1 VTDTDAGRD
10 ARVLDAKL
18 AAARDQLRARGWT
31 DADLAAFE
39 RRKLIVR
46 AGATELERR
55 RLLLALYLVLP
66 PLPEVEVPESS
77 IAARGIDPGMLA
89 KVRAL
94 LAKAESTTFPE
105 EAESLS
111 AKAQELMSRHRIDAV
126 LVDRG
131 TGGGPAGRRIWIDD
145 PYAEP
150 KVRLLSAVARANGCR
165 AIEIGRLGCVQV
177 MGFPADLEV
186 VELLHTSLLV
196 QAASAMHAAGPQVD
210 ARGRSRTRSFRR
222 SFLLAYAWRIGER
235 IREANAATEAVADAQ
250 RGGDLLP
257 VLRRR
262 DADVDAAVQEVFPDL
277 RDRRAATVTNAAG
290 WGAGVAAADRAD
302 LDRRPRVGGAPRG
315 AITR

>member
-1 VTDTDAGRD
+1 
-10 ARVLDAKL
+10 
-18 AAARDQLRARGWT
+18 
-31 DADLAAFE
+31 
-39 RRKLIVR
+39 
-46 AGATELERR
+46 
-55 RLLLALYLVLP
+55 
-66 PLPEVEVPESS
+66 
-77 IAARGIDPGMLA
+77 
-89 KVRAL
+89 
-94 LAKAESTTFPE
+94 
-105 EAESLS
+105 
-111 AKAQELMSRHRIDAV
+111 
-126 LVDRG
+126 
-131 TGGGPAGRRIWIDD
+131 
-145 PYAEP
+145 
-150 KVRLLSAVARANGCR
+150 
-165 AIEIGRLGCVQV
+165 
-177 MGFPADLEV
+177 V